1 MNEYTARAVVDA
13 LQASNRTAHVHR
25 TGVYEFGVRIAL
37 DGGREA
43 IWNISPDGTVDA
55 QILSNGVLVDYVST
69 IRMPCGDLSQAAD
82 MIAKA
87 TYNGR
92 PTMARPAPAQRPAPP
107 LTPTRTARWRRGGRG
122 SQARRTSA
130 TAM

>member
-1 MNEYTARAVVDA
+1 MIEYTARTVVDA
-13 LQASNRTAHVHR
+13 LRASNLPAHVHR

-37 DGGREA
+37 AGGREA
-43 IWNISPDGTVDA
+43 IWNISPDGTMDA
-55 QILSNGVLVDYVST
+55 QILTNGVLVDYVST

-82 MIAKA
+82 LIANA

-92 PTMARPAPAQRPAPP
+92 PTVVRPAPAQRPAPP
-107 LTPTRTARWRRGGRG
+107 HTPTPTARWRRGGRG
-122 SQARRTSA
+122 SQAWRISA